1 MTVDEARL
9 DRRMSALIDAAKRR
23 NRYTDKDLSQYLT
36 VSAGTLANK
45 RSGRMLHTLSARDLV
60 MLQKIAGEELKLE
73 GL

>member
-1 MTVDEARL
+1 MNVDEARL

-23 NRYTDKDLSQYLT
+23 NRYTDKDLSQFLT

-60 MLQKIAGEELKLE
+60 MLQKLAGEVIDFGSL
-73 GL
+73 

>member
-1 MTVDEARL
+1 MNVDEARL

-23 NRYTDKDLSQYLT
+23 NRYTDKDLSQFLT

-45 RSGRMLHTLSARDLV
+45 RSRRTLHTVAARDLV
-60 MLQKIAGEELKLE
+60 MLQKIAGEVISFE